1 MSRNIQETIRGDEIM
16 SESKKMI
23 ALIMAMIIYV
33 ALLGIEKVFGE
44 RHADKIQEDIN
55 RILEWIAR
63 EEKDNA

>member
-1 MSRNIQETIRGDEIM
+1 M